1 MALNID
7 DSINELI
14 SDLGKEFKILEYVYN
29 GHSFVEGVTPIYYS
43 GPYWDNREIT
53 AAIKSLLIGKWLS
66 SGENVQQFENEFAR
80 KINEKYAVMVNSG
93 SSANLVMLAALKKYY
108 KWEDNSEII
117 LSVVGFPTTLSSI
130 IMNNLKPVFVDIEM
144 QSLNFDLNKIQEKI
158 TSKTKAIFLSP
169 VLGNPVDMDKLLQIC
184 NDNSIQLI
192 LDNCDSVGTMWK
204 GKYLNE
210 YSIISSYSFYP
221 SHHITTG
228 EGGMVASKNK
238 DLIRLAR
245 SFAWWGRDCFCVGA
259 NNLLPHGCCGN
270 RFDKWLDDYDGIID
284 HKYVFVNMGMNLK
297 PLDLQGAIGLI
308 QLSKFDE
315 IHSKRKNNKDIIGK
329 LLKDNIPELIIPDSL
344 SDAEVSWFGVPI
356 ICPDKVFKDKLVAHL
371 EQNKIQTRNYFAGNI
386 LLHPAYKHLD
396 DFRKYPFAN
405 EVLDKVLFTGTSP
418 HYNQTIYDY
427 MEKVFKK
434 FNK

>member
-1 MALNID
+1 
-7 DSINELI
+7 
-14 SDLGKEFKILEYVYN
+14 
-29 GHSFVEGVTPIYYS
+29 
-43 GPYWDNREIT
+43 
-53 AAIKSLLIGKWLS
+53 
-66 SGENVQQFENEFAR
+66 
-80 KINEKYAVMVNSG
+80 
-93 SSANLVMLAALKKYY
+93 
-108 KWEDNSEII
+108 
-117 LSVVGFPTTLSSI
+117 
-130 IMNNLKPVFVDIEM
+130 MNNLKPVFVDIEM

-245 SFAWWGRDCFCVGA
+245 SFAWWGRDCFCVGS
-259 NNLLPHGCCGN
+259 NNLLPLGCCGN

-315 IHSKRKNNKDIIGK
+315 IHSKRKNNKDVIGK

-344 SDAEVSWFGVPI
+344 NDAEVSWFGVPI

-405 EVLDKVLFTGTSP
+405 QVLDKVLFTGTSP